1 MGIFE
6 QFPYTNF
13 HDLNLDWI
21 LRAIRSMDKKLDEFV
36 ASNVLSYADPIQ
48 WDIETQYAKN
58 TVVIDPKTGTA
69 YMSINPVPVGQLLTN
84 KYYWQP
90 IFNYDEI
97 VNTLKKQIAAVQAD
111 QHDTIHVE
119 VNRGDLVWVANK
131 LYRMTKSLAAGS
143 KVIEN
148 ENAVPVT
155 VEEIINDIDERLN
168 KEISDRE
175 SADTTITNNLN
186 KEISDRSKLIKADE
200 NNNTVIETS
209 NKLIESSQSREIT
222 AIDGETH
229 RGDQFRILTNK
240 AMQYSKPISEPNFS
254 EFFGYVPMFDVDGVG
269 YNLLTYTENTKKL
282 DTLLDFY
289 YANVLHYGADPTGV
303 NDSTEAIQT
312 ALRSGKKHVVIP
324 PGTYIC
330 NWARIPSD
338 VSVHGYGAH
347 LIATTGNAIFTND
360 ADGVTGG
367 WIANSNITIEGIDFS
382 APNPDYCTPIGMG
395 HCTNVTI
402 RDCTFHDIK
411 EWHFIE
417 FNSCKSCTIDNCY
430 FYNYGTAGG
439 GFSEMVQLDYAL
451 NSVGFPWF
459 GPYDSTPT
467 QDTKIVNCSFIGNPD
482 ILSGRIPAA
491 IGNHTGG
498 NWVILGTEITNCYF
512 ENLGSALKFVTCDN
526 INFNN
531 NYVNGCNSGVYM
543 GGDVS
548 FIRISN
554 NILIGRSNWIN
565 DSAYRGIFIE
575 YKNVSSMIE
584 IIGNTVSSFGGHG
597 VTLQGNFI
605 NCFNNNIINNGMHG
619 IFAGWADFGC
629 KYSEN
634 ICWGNNQLN
643 QEGVPRFDF
652 CFSLDRA
659 NLPNTNPIGD
669 ALITNNKFSRCY
681 IGISDNIENAQKSYF
696 VMNFI
701 KGTLEKSDNDL
712 LVYGN
717 NWNSWE
723 PVDIGTV
730 YRKDVTH
737 SVQLQAK
744 AWTPLDSLTV
754 PVAGLYMIQ
763 GYFVA
768 DAQGKQ
774 QGSIRIGGTYR
785 NSYSYEIT
793 EATARYVFCPIAFV
807 KQCSANEV
815 LTLEIWDVNGMTAGN
830 DSVIIATRIG

>member
-1 MGIFE
+1 MAE
-6 QFPYTNF
+6 
-13 HDLNLDWI
+13 NLV
-21 LRAIRSMDKKLDEFV
+21 SKF
-36 ASNVLSYADPIQ
+36 
-48 WDIETQYAKN
+48 
-58 TVVIDPKTGTA
+58 TVNSQGT
-69 YMSINPVPVGQLLTN
+69 
-84 KYYWQP
+84 
-90 IFNYDEI
+90 
-97 VNTLKKQIAAVQAD
+97 
-111 QHDTIHVE
+111 
-119 VNRGDLVWVANK
+119 
-131 LYRMTKSLAAGS
+131 
-143 KVIEN
+143 
-148 ENAVPVT
+148 
-155 VEEIINDIDERLN
+155 DIDVKIKDEDARNLIAQ
-168 KEISDRE
+168 EI
-175 SADTTITNNLN
+175 T
-186 KEISDRSKLIKADE
+186 DRSKLIKTDE

-209 NKLIESSQSREIT
+209 NKLIESSQGREIT
-222 AIDGETH
+222 AINGETH

-303 NDSTEAIQT
+303 NDSTVAIQT

-338 VSVHGYGAH
+338 VSIHGYGAH
-347 LIATTGNAIFTND
+347 LVATTGNAIFTND

-367 WIANSNITIEGIDFS
+367 WVANSNITIEGIDFS

-395 HCTNVTI
+395 HCTNITI

-411 EWHFIE
+411 EWHFVE

-430 FYNYGTAGG
+430 FYNYGTAES
-439 GFSEMVQLDYAL
+439 GFSEMVQLDYAV
-451 NSVGFPWF
+451 NSGGFPWF

-467 QDTKIVNCSFIGNPD
+467 QDTKIVNCSFIGNPN

-498 NWVILGTEITNCYF
+498 NWVIIGTEISNCYF

-526 INFNN
+526 INFNS
-531 NYVNGCNSGVYM
+531 NYVNGCNTGVYM
-543 GGDVS
+543 GGNVS
-548 FIRISN
+548 FIHIDN
-554 NILIGRSNWIN
+554 NILIGRSNWTN
-565 DSAYRGIFIE
+565 DRAYRGIFIE
-575 YKNVSSMIE
+575 YQNVSSMIE

-597 VTLQGNFI
+597 VTLQGSFI
-605 NCFNNNIINNGMHG
+605 NCINNHITNNGMHG
-619 IFAGWADFGC
+619 IFAGWADFGTR
-629 KYSEN
+629 YSDN

-643 QEGVPRFDF
+643 EEGVPRFDF
-652 CFSLDRA
+652 CFSLDHG
-659 NLPNTNPIGD
+659 NLPTTNLIGD

-701 KGTLEKSDNDL
+701 KGTLDKTDNAL

-717 NWNSWE
+717 NWNGWE

-730 YRKDVTH
+730 YRKDVTE
-737 SVQLQAK
+737 SVQLNAK
-744 AWTPLDSLTV
+744 AWTSLVSLTV

-763 GYFVA
+763 GYFATNV
-768 DAQGKQ
+768 QGKQ
-774 QGSIRIGGTYR
+774 QGSIKIGGSCR
-785 NSYSYEIT
+785 NSYGYEMT
-793 EATARYVFCPIAFV
+793 EQTARYVFCPLACV

-815 LTLEIWDVNGMTAGN
+815 LTLEIWDINGIFAGES
-830 DSVIIATRIG
+830 SVIIATRIG